1 MPVIKKPSEYFNI
14 VNWTGNGTSSA
25 RSITGVGFQPDFVW
39 SKPRSVAYQHN
50 LYDVIRGSGKR
61 LITNNSNEEATN
73 AVYGYLSSFD
83 SDGFSTSAGS
93 TNNENWN
100 ETSATYVAWNWK
112 ESALAGFDIVT
123 YTGNGGTGASS
134 QYVNHNLGV
143 TPNLIITKVRSSG
156 ATYPGWYV
164 YLSAVQSGNFAY
176 YGRLDSTDAW
186 SNGSSP
192 YQLWTANSTQIAFNE
207 TSNESGKNY
216 VAYCFAE
223 VAGYSKFGSYTGTG
237 AGETNGPFIYCGF
250 RPALIIIKVN
260 ANGYNWAMM
269 DNERPGYNSISY
281 RLFSDVSNEEYT
293 SSGGGQQLD
302 FLSNGFKLR
311 DGNANYAGTVYY
323 MAFAKA
329 PFKYSS
335 AR

>member
-1 MPVIKKPSEYFNI
+1 MPIINKPNQHFDATLY
-14 VNWTGNGTSSA
+14 TGNGSA
-25 RSITGVGFQPDFVW
+25 TQNINTGISPDFVW
-39 SKPRSVAYQHN
+39 IKSRTSGTGHHSLV
-50 LYDVIRGSGKR
+50 DRVRGDIA
-61 LITNNSNEEATN
+61 LNSNQTIAEYSVGDFNMNTN
-73 AVYGYLSSFD
+73 GTIDVPFYANDYSMN
-83 SDGFSTSAGS
+83 TSGNS
-93 TNNENWN
+93 
-100 ETSATYVAWNWK
+100 YVAWNWK

-176 YGRLDSTDAW
+176 YGRLDSTSPW

-250 RPALIIIKVN
+250 RPALIIIKVDT
-260 ANGYNWAMM
+260 NGYNWAMM

-281 RLFSDVSNEEYT
+281 RIMADAANEET
-293 SSGGGQQLD
+293 TAGDPQLD

-311 DGNANYAGTVYY
+311 AGNANYAGTVYY
-323 MAFAKA
+323 MAFAEA
-329 PFKYSS
+329 PLKFAN